1 MFITMVAGARPN
13 FIKIA
18 PIILSIKKAQLINK
32 NLQYRLVH
40 TGQHY
45 DKKMSSDFF
54 TQLCI
59 PDPDCN
65 LACGGGTQAEQTASI
80 MVRFEND
87 LLQFT
92 PDLVL
97 VVGDVT
103 STMACTLTAKKLNID
118 VVHVESGIRSG
129 DKSMP
134 EEINRILTDSI
145 CDHHFTTT
153 LTANDNLLLNNVSID
168 TIHFVGN
175 TMIDTLLSNLTRI
188 RKPDFWDTFNLHK
201 NNYFL
206 LTLHR
211 PSNVDNPEKLTKLF
225 ESIVKSCKGVP
236 IIFPVHPR
244 TKKIIE
250 SNHINTTH
258 LILIDPQAYLEFIYL
273 VKFSKGIITDSGGIT
288 EEATLLNIPCI
299 TLRNSTER
307 PETVTQGTNILVGD
321 DLNQLEF
328 CLNDI
333 IAGNWKKATI
343 PELWDGQS
351 ANRIVEKL
359 QYIYS

>member
-1 MFITMVAGARPN
+1 MLITIVAGARPN

-18 PIILSIKKAQLINK
+18 PIILCIQKAQLLNPQLK
-32 NLQYRLVH
+32 FRLVH

-45 DKKMSSDFF
+45 DKKMSGDFF
-54 TQLCI
+54 TQLGI
-59 PDPDCN
+59 PEPDCN

-80 MVRFEND
+80 MMKFESD
-87 LLQFT
+87 LIKFP
-92 PDLVL
+92 PDVVL

-103 STMACTLTAKKLNID
+103 STMACTVTAKKLNID

-153 LTANDNLLLNNVSID
+153 LTANANLLLTNVPIGN
-168 TIHFVGN
+168 IHFVGN
-175 TMIDTLLSNLTRI
+175 TMIDTLFNNISRI
-188 RKPDFWDTFNLHK
+188 RKPDFWDTFNL
-201 NNYFL
+201 NINQYYL

-211 PSNVDNPEKLTKLF
+211 PSNVDNPDKFVKIF
-225 ESIVKSCKGVP
+225 DSIIKSSDGVP

-244 TKKIIE
+244 TNNIIKANNIDT
-250 SNHINTTH
+250 SN
-258 LILIDPQAYLEFIYL
+258 LILIDPQGYLEFIYL
-273 VKFSKGIITDSGGIT
+273 VKYSRGIITDSGGIS

-321 DLNQLEF
+321 DLFKLEL

-333 IAGNWKKATI
+333 NSGNWKKSSI
-343 PELWDGQS
+343 PELWDGKS

-359 QYIYS
+359 QYIYT